1 MASEL
6 DWIAAPDL
14 RRPLLVLAFEGHF
27 DASRS
32 ATDAAMWLASRG
44 RPIDIAEID
53 PDGFYDFQQARPSV
67 VMNSRGTRELRWPT
81 NRAIG
86 VTVPDSK
93 HDLIVLSGVEPHLRW
108 RAFCTHL
115 AVLAH
120 QAKAEMVVTLGSM
133 AGMAPHTRPLGVIAS
148 STDAELA
155 RRLGLRSPSYEG
167 PTGVIGVLHD
177 ILDASGQAVISLRVS
192 VPHYVP
198 GSPNPEATRSLL
210 RRFELVTGMETDHA
224 ELDEDAAE
232 WREQVEAAVAD
243 DPGIAGYVKALEG
256 EVDQRDDLLPSGDDL
271 ATELEAFLRER
282 HDPPTEGED
291 S

>member
-1 MASEL
+1 MPEL
-6 DWIAAPDL
+6 NWVDAPEL
-14 RRPLLVLAFEGHF
+14 RRPILVLAFEGFF
-27 DASRS
+27 DASGA
-32 ATDAAMWLASRG
+32 ATDAALWIADRG
-44 RPIDIAEID
+44 RRDLIAEID
-53 PDGFYDFQQARPSV
+53 PDGFYDFQQTRPQV
-67 VMNSRGTRELRWPT
+67 LRENDGTRSIRWPT
-81 NRAIG
+81 NSAVAVRLPG
-86 VTVPDSK
+86 SD
-93 HDLIVLSGVEPHLRW
+93 HDLIVLAGVEPHVRW

-120 QAKAEMVVTLGSM
+120 QCHAEMVVTLGSM

-210 RRFELVTGMETDHA
+210 RRFELVTGVGTDHSQ
-224 ELDEDAAE
+224 LDEDADE
-232 WREQVEAAVAD
+232 WRSQVDLAVAD
-243 DPGIAGYVKALEG
+243 DPGIAGYIKTLEG
-256 EVDQRDDLLPSGDDL
+256 EVDQSEDLLPSGDDL

-282 HDPPTEGED
+282 RPPEAGEND
-291 S
+291 DD